1 MMITNKSRYTS
12 NSKKKKSKNFYSLK
26 QDKRSNLWSNII
38 VFPMI
43 NWLISTKYFMMLY
56 LRNDYLKT
64 KSVLDNSTNR
74 ILSTKMTSI
83 VLQSI
88 NQKLNN
94 KLSFMRVNLCIGEKL
109 LIAILNIMII
119 LHHYREASMT
129 WY

>member
-1 MMITNKSRYTS
+1 
-12 NSKKKKSKNFYSLK
+12 
-26 QDKRSNLWSNII
+26 
-38 VFPMI
+38 MI

-129 WY
+129 